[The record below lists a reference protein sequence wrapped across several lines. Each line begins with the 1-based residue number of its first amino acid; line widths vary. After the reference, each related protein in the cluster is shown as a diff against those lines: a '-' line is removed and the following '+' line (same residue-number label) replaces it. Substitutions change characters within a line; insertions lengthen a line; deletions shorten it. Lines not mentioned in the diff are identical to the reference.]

1 MLLESAAN
9 VPTVAPTD
17 CSSVVYAWCWE
28 IGRRKSN
35 PEERKAE
42 QFGIEGGVK
51 RRGRCGRKGKRYAMT
66 ERRVSSD
73 DGTNSVDSSKNTVL
87 ACHAY
92 RVTCKFV
99 RCNG

>member
-17 CSSVVYAWCWE
+17 CSSVLYAWCWE
-28 IGRRKSN
+28 IGRRKIN

-42 QFGIEGGVK
+42 QFGIEEGVK

>member
-28 IGRRKSN
+28 IGRRKIN

-42 QFGIEGGVK
+42 QFGIEEEVRRKGGS
-51 RRGRCGRKGKRYAMT
+51 GRKGKRYATT

-73 DGTNSVDSSKNTVL
+73 DGTNSVDSSKTTVL